1 MAVLER
7 RTRHFFCAVV
17 VLCCA
22 VVAQPARAVD
32 RPEALL
38 YVLTLVDLGGVSVP
52 MIVPELQKP
61 LTDSGMANRATKA
74 LEMLR
79 ARSPKAYG
87 LTTVRVN
94 SATSAT
100 IVLDKVADAD
110 QVLAELFWTLGAQG
124 YTDLTAPSDVQG
136 PLTVDKLSYGSM
148 VPVMRAWELL
158 RFHESPAS
166 LQFAM
171 ALVGGKAM
179 PAADALKALQR
190 GDATARRDLTVAVEG
205 AAMHPKLV
213 ILEAIGDGATRTA
226 FKLKAEDAVPA
237 LQDRSVQVRS
247 AALDAVA
254 LAGFSGQKNVQAALE
269 ALVEN
274 DADVELR
281 LHAVKEL
288 KKVGVTKYADLLESE
303 KLKVGTPQEALEA
316 VHKLSKSTQTKIAA
330 PALVGALSH
339 SDATVRDAAFA
350 GLVELKQY
358 ELLFGAMG
366 GDNLLASKMREQ
378 IAKVLVDNGSPAAQD
393 ASLLYLLTK
402 GSADGAILAAETYGK
417 RGVKT
422 AVPQLIDAL
431 KHDSAEVRGT
441 AAQALATLKDERAV
455 VPLADAAAARAR
467 DKETMMKA
475 AIDIL
480 GSLRPE
486 QVKQLAE
493 SKNTDVRQIAIRALA
508 SLAKGSKPKPDIVQI
523 LKKALTDPDANIKRS
538 AIYALARLE
547 DDGIARDLAELQKD
561 SDAEVRQQVAM
572 ALGAATAKYEEAD
585 KILLDMVKDTDKK
598 VRIEAISG
606 LSKRKTAAAVPT
618 LMGLVQMPD
627 PEVKRAVFSALLT
640 LRDASNAEKMR
651 PLFRKGMDFKDS
663 QVRATCIQ
671 ALSDKVTED
680 DIEALRQA
688 AFDPGK
694 DVKIA
699 AIVALL
705 SFKNPKVM
713 DPITNFLADPDMAV
727 REKAIDALCATD
739 AGELASVK
747 RRYLKDAVDTADMPD
762 ALKKKAAACQK

>member
-486 QVKQLAE
+486 QVKQLVE